1 MWELAPNGLENY
13 SKKQGM
19 YRRDWPESMIK
30 GMLLIVD
37 SFRENAPCIVFIDE
51 IDAVGGKRKTG
62 GSTSDYSRMTIN
74 QLLQEM
80 DGFKSNDDVI
90 VIGATN
96 LKGMCS

>member
-1 MWELAPNGLENY
+1 MENFIFFFRNFGQKSY
-13 SKKQGM
+13 F
-19 YRRDWPESMIK
+19 YRGEKNNPPY
-30 GMLLIVD
+30 
-37 SFRENAPCIVFIDE
+37 FFCRENAPCIVFIDE

-96 LKGMCS
+96 LKGTQNFHFIIFVF